1 MRNSDI
7 RQEIKSAGLRLWQ
20 IAEALGMQDST
31 FSRRLRH
38 ELPAAEKEKLRA
50 IIAELSR
57 EGGQRSVVRMRFPA
71 EALAE
76 LKKIDPDTPVSLSF
90 IRRLV
95 KTGAVPSVPVDTG
108 KRRLVN
114 FDALCAYL
122 ENPPADEAQ
131 TARGIRPVD
140 ERW

>member
-1 MRNSDI
+1 MKNFDI
-7 RQEIKSAGLRLWQ
+7 RLEIQAAGLRHWQ
-20 IAEALGMQDST
+20 VAEALGMQDSN

-38 ELPAAEKEKLRA
+38 ELSAAEKEKLRA

-114 FDALCAYL
+114 FDALVAYL
-122 ENPPADEAQ
+122 ENPPADE
-131 TARGIRPVD
+131 
-140 ERW
+140 RW

>member
-1 MRNSDI
+1 MQNNEI
-7 RQEIKSAGLRLWQ
+7 REEIKAANLRFWQVAEKFGLND
-20 IAEALGMQDST
+20 GN

-38 ELPAAEKEKLRA
+38 ELSDADKTKIRE
-50 IIAELSR
+50 IIADLSKEELR
-57 EGGQRSVVRMRFPA
+57 K
-71 EALAE
+71 L
-76 LKKIDPDTPVSLSF
+76 DPQTPVSLSF

-95 KTGAVPSVPVDTG
+95 KSGAVPSVPVG
-108 KRRLVN
+108 NGNRRLLN

-131 TARGIRPVD
+131 TVRGIRPVD